1 MFHLRKKG
9 ICNEDATMKYS
20 KVMMHG
26 GEMSE
31 HLFDKMDSGL
41 LKEGKGVRQIL
52 KEIIYA
58 KTNIND

>member
-1 MFHLRKKG
+1 
-9 ICNEDATMKYS
+9 MKYS

>member
-1 MFHLRKKG
+1 
-9 ICNEDATMKYS
+9 MKYI
-20 KVMMHG
+20 KAMMRG

-41 LKEGKGVRQIL
+41 LKEGKGVRQIF
-52 KEIIYA
+52 KEIICA